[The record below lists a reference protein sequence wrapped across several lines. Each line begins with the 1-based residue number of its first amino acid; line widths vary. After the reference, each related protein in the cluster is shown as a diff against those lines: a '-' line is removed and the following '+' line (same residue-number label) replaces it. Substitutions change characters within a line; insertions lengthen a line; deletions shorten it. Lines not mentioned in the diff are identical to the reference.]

1 MAVKTVQV
9 IINGQT
15 YTATY
20 DATLKKYKVVLTAPS
35 TTSYG
40 LDGHYYPITARAEDT
55 AGNVT
60 TKNDKDATLGASLR
74 LRVKETVKPVIA
86 ITYPTGGASIINN
99 KPVISWKVTDV
110 GAGTNPDT
118 IGITIDSGSK
128 ITGSAITKAAT
139 PGGYQCSYTP
149 PTALS
154 DGNHTVK
161 FDVSDYDDN
170 AATQS
175 SVTFKVD
182 TVPPVLNLT
191 APANGLVTKNAACAV
206 SGNTNDLTSSPVTL
220 KVNGATVTVNAD
232 GAFSTSVTLV
242 EGSNTITVVATDS
255 AGKSTTITRTV
266 MLDTKAPVIKSVTLS
281 KSTCATGESI
291 TILIEVED

>member
-1 MAVKTVQV
+1 MAVKTAQV

-15 YTATY
+15 YAATY
-20 DATLKKYKVVLTAPS
+20 DATLKKWKVVLTAPS
-35 TTSYG
+35 ATSYG
-40 LDGHYYPITARAEDT
+40 LDGHYYPITARVEDV

-60 TKNDKDATLGASLR
+60 SKNDKDATLGTKLR
-74 LRVKETVKPVIA
+74 LRVKETVKPAIV

-99 KPVISWKVTDV
+99 KPAIAWKVTDA
-110 GAGTNPDT
+110 GAGIHPDT

-128 ITGSAITKAAT
+128 ITGSAITKTAIT
-139 PGGYQCSYTP
+139 NGYQCTYTP
-149 PTALS
+149 PTALA

-191 APANGLVTKNAACAV
+191 APTNALVTKNAACPV
-206 SGNTNDLTSSPVTL
+206 SGNTNDVTSSPVSV
-220 KVNGATVTVNAD
+220 KVNGTAVTVNAD
-232 GAFSTSVTLV
+232 GTFSTSITLV
-242 EGSNTITVVATDS
+242 EGSNIITVVATDS
-255 AGKSTTITRTV
+255 AGKSTTVTRQVT
-266 MLDTKAPVIKSVTLS
+266 LDTKAPVIKSVELS
-281 KSTCATGESI
+281 KSTCVTGESI
-291 TILIEVED
+291 TILLEIDD